1 MLLKKLAIVLTVAFS
16 VPAFAATQTWNVN
29 TSTNGNSNGNTVT
42 ANSGGLGLTV
52 KAWSDTGGGSDN
64 VIRSA
69 RLVKYGSGLGA
80 INRDEAANNQTS
92 APQHSIDSKDYSGS
106 DGQDYEF
113 VSLNFTEAVN
123 LSHIDIGW
131 ATDSGGSINQ
141 RFGDMS
147 FAALTGNVLNGNTW
161 QNIVT
166 NSTIWTNSIA
176 DVSTSGYQAIG
187 SASIY
192 SKVWLVGAYS
202 SVFKSLGYTGYRNDG
217 VKLAGLKTSTRE
229 GGGGEVPAPG
239 SLLLLLIGLLALYT
253 YRNSSWGGSIR
264 A

>member
-1 MLLKKLAIVLTVAFS
+1 MLLKKLAIALTVAFS

-29 TSTNGNSNGNTVT
+29 TNTNGNSSGNTVT
-42 ANSGGLGLTV
+42 ANSGGLSLTV

-64 VIRSA
+64 IINTA
-69 RLVKYGSGLGA
+69 RLVKYSSGLGA
-80 INRDEAANNQTS
+80 INNDEAANGQTGQ
-92 APQHSIDSKDYSGS
+92 PQHSVDSWNYSGS

-113 VSLNFTEAVN
+113 VSLEFSQAVN
-123 LSHIDIGW
+123 LSHINNGW
-131 ATDSGGSINQ
+131 ATDTSGNNQ
-141 RFGDMS
+141 GRADMS

-161 QNIVT
+161 QNIVN
-166 NSTIWTNSIA
+166 NSTIWTNSIS
-176 DVSTSGYQAIG
+176 DVSSSGYQAIG

-202 SVFKSLGYTGYRNDG
+202 SVFESLGYVNNNDG
-217 VKLAGLKTSTRE
+217 FKLAGLKTSTRE

-253 YRNSSWGGSIR
+253 YRNSSWGGSIK